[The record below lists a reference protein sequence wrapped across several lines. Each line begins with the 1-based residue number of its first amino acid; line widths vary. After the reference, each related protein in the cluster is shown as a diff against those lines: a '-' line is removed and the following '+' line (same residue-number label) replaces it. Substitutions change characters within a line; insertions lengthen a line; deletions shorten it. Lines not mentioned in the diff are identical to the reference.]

1 MKAIRKT
8 ASSRTAIPAAR
19 NPSARPPS
27 RRSAADAAR
36 FAAPRGSCGSPAWY
50 VAGAWR
56 RGDVIV
62 AADGSTSPP
71 PASTH
76 TPAGR
81 PARRRTAPGLP
92 PAPARPLRGQRLPV
106 PVLAVQRL
114 HGALEGVGRHVEI
127 GVGAADLDGPD
138 LDARRERRDRLSHL
152 RLVCAVLL
160 PEREEHARARR
171 ALIAALRG
179 MGVGRG
185 RGLAGGDRLRRAAA
199 VHPDLA
205 PLGQLALAALA
216 RVAPLA
222 VPAVA
227 ALSVAAMAAL
237 PVPAAAAVAIPA
249 MAAIALSPASLAAGR
264 LLLARALP
272 LLPLVL
278 EALVLRLLRVRHLLD
293 AVVREEVLERERD
306 EPLAVLPVPELLRER
321 DVRLEDRGAHR
332 VLQLGD
338 VPVGPDLARLL
349 RRREQPLLEGDP
361 ELLLER
367 GERVDVAAGDE
378 RQARALLADPAG
390 PPDAVEEHRRILRQ
404 RVVDHVGEV
413 GDVDAARRD
422 VGRDHEAH
430 LAALHLRHHPLALLL
445 REVAVQE
452 LGVVAVP
459 VQHRGDE
466 RGVRAGVAEHDRG
479 VRLL

>member
-76 TPAGR
+76 APAGR

-205 PLGQLALAALA
+205 PLGKLALAALA

-222 VPAVA
+222 FPAVA
-227 ALSVAAMAAL
+227 AL
-237 PVPAAAAVAIPA
+237 
-249 MAAIALSPASLAAGR
+249 
-264 LLLARALP
+264 ALP

-367 GERVDVAAGDE
+367 GER
-378 RQARALLADPAG
+378 
-390 PPDAVEEHRRILRQ
+390 
-404 RVVDHVGEV
+404 
-413 GDVDAARRD
+413 
-422 VGRDHEAH
+422 
-430 LAALHLRHHPLALLL
+430 
-445 REVAVQE
+445 
-452 LGVVAVP
+452 
-459 VQHRGDE
+459 
-466 RGVRAGVAEHDRG
+466 
-479 VRLL
+479 

>member
-76 TPAGR
+76 APAGR

-92 PAPARPLRGQRLPV
+92 PAPA
-106 PVLAVQRL
+106 
-114 HGALEGVGRHVEI
+114 H
-127 GVGAADLDGPD
+127 
-138 LDARRERRDRLSHL
+138 
-152 RLVCAVLL
+152 
-160 PEREEHARARR
+160 
-171 ALIAALRG
+171 
-179 MGVGRG
+179 
-185 RGLAGGDRLRRAAA
+185 RLRRAAA

-422 VGRDHEAH
+422 
-430 LAALHLRHHPLALLL
+430 
-445 REVAVQE
+445 
-452 LGVVAVP
+452 
-459 VQHRGDE
+459 
-466 RGVRAGVAEHDRG
+466 
-479 VRLL
+479 